1 MSYINGFEFIK
12 NSLPSVPELRFN
24 GNGIDAF
31 NDWKNLSKEKLKEI
45 MGINLM
51 MGTPLNFK
59 ELESEDNGKYILRK
73 CVIDTMNNLSMP
85 FYLLEPVHKKGKAAI
100 AIHGHGSDGKN
111 GLVAKEAMDYK
122 NNIDKFNY
130 SYAYELADM
139 GYTVFVPDLL
149 GSGERILGIY
159 KDKTAECNDI
169 NNALISLGMCLQGVI
184 LFENMRLVEYVS
196 QLGYEEIV
204 CCGFSGGGH
213 SALWLAVMEDKINK
227 AIISGFFHSFKDTL
241 IYQNRCGCNF
251 IPNQWKY
258 VDMGDILALAAP
270 KEIYLE
276 TGRNDNLNGVRGV
289 DGVYEQLE
297 IANRCYKLF
306 NKELDIKICD
316 GAHKWYGSQLD
327 KIG

>member
-12 NSLPSVPELRFN
+12 NSLPPEPELRFN
-24 GNGIDAF
+24 GDGIDDF

-51 MGTPLNFK
+51 VGTYLNFK
-59 ELESEDNGKYILRK
+59 ELKSENNGKYILRK

-85 FYLLEPVHKKGKAAI
+85 FYALEPLNKNGKAAI

-111 GLVAKEAMDYK
+111 GLVGKETIDYK

-130 SYAYELADM
+130 SYAYELADI

-149 GSGERILGIY
+149 GSGERTLGIY
-159 KDKTAECNDI
+159 KDKTAECNDM

-184 LFENMRLVEYVS
+184 LFENIRLVEYIS
-196 QLGYEEIV
+196 KLGYDEIV

-227 AIISGFFHSFKDTL
+227 TIISGFFHSFKDTL

-258 VDMGDILALAAP
+258 VDMGDILSLAAP

-276 TGRNDNLNGVRGV
+276 TGSEDKLNGIRGV
-289 DGVYEQLE
+289 EGVFEQLE
-297 IANRCYKLF
+297 IANKCYRLF
-306 NKELDIKICD
+306 NKEIEINICN
-316 GAHKWYGSQLD
+316 GAHKWYGSQLN
-327 KIG
+327 KL

>member
-12 NSLPSVPELRFN
+12 NSLPSEPELRFN

-31 NDWKNLSKEKLKEI
+31 NNWKNLSKEKLKEI

-59 ELESEDNGKYILRK
+59 ELELEDNGKYILRK

-85 FYLLEPVHKKGKAAI
+85 FYLLEPMHKKGKAAI

-111 GLVAKEAMDYK
+111 GLVGKEAMDYK

-289 DGVYEQLE
+289 DGIYEQLE

-306 NKELDIKICD
+306 NKEIDIKICD

-327 KIG
+327 NIG

>member
-12 NSLPSVPELRFN
+12 NSLSAEPELRFN
-24 GNGIDAF
+24 GDGIDDF
-31 NDWKNLSKEKLKEI
+31 NNWKNLSKEKLKEI

-51 MGTPLNFK
+51 VSVPLNLK
-59 ELESEDNGKYILRK
+59 ELESENNGKYILRK
-73 CVIDTMNNLSMP
+73 CIIDTINNLSMP
-85 FYLLEPVHKKGKAAI
+85 FYVLEPVNKNNKAAI

-111 GLVAKEAMDYK
+111 GLVGKETIDYK

-130 SYAYELADM
+130 TYAYELADK

-149 GSGERILGIY
+149 GSGERIIGIY

-184 LFENMRLVEYVS
+184 LFENMRLVEYIS
-196 QLGYEEIV
+196 NLGYDEIV

-227 AIISGFFHSFKDTL
+227 AIVSGFFHSFKDTL

-276 TGRNDNLNGVRGV
+276 TGNEDKLNGIRGIE
-289 DGVYEQLE
+289 GVLEQIE
-297 IANRCYKLF
+297 IADKCYRLF
-306 NKELDIKICD
+306 NKEVEVNICN
-316 GAHKWYGSQLD
+316 GAHKWYGSQMN
-327 KIG
+327 KI